1 MVIYPDE
8 TTCGSVSH
16 LHPEL
21 EKGVQC
27 SFLTHGCKGENRGKT
42 TSKGNIEED
51 IEYTLFIIVHY
62 T

>member
-1 MVIYPDE
+1 MKPH
-8 TTCGSVSH
+8 VSH

-42 TSKGNIEED
+42 TSKGNIKED

>member
-8 TTCGSVSH
+8 TACGSVSH

-21 EKGVQC
+21 GKGVQY
-27 SFLTHGCKGENRGKT
+27 SFLTRGCKGENRDKT
-42 TSKGNIEED
+42 TSKGNIKED
-51 IEYTLFIIVHY
+51 IEDTLFIIAHY

>member
-42 TSKGNIEED
+42 TSKDNIKED